1 MYRFGVL
8 IKKLSL
14 IFLPL
19 AIVLIIISLFERRD
33 KNPNYH
39 QPRSNPIA
47 RAEYEFMRTKSPF
60 SGEIPEDIR
69 RKELA
74 FARTLPTREEINE
87 KMLYRGQP
95 VVTLNWQNR
104 GPYNVGGRTRALA
117 LDLDDETIML
127 SGAASGGMWRSTDA
141 GNTWSLTTRLEDIQ
155 SVSTIAQ
162 DPRTG
167 ERSTWYYGTGEY
179 SGSRYWHQN
188 GGLLGDG
195 IFKSTDGGQNWT
207 LLASTSTASPQTF
220 ANDFNHIHRLKVS
233 PTNGYLFVG
242 TSRNGKLKLSKDG
255 GLTWSDVL
263 EATDLDPS
271 YVDVDITSNG
281 TVYAA
286 VGGTFY
292 WGSKTNKSGI
302 FRSTDDGA
310 SFTDITPANFPTTFE
325 RIVLDISASNE
336 NVSYYYIN
344 DSNNT
349 QSLWKYT
356 YVSGDGS
363 GSGGTWVDLSSNL
376 PTSGKRTNSYRPQN
390 DTQGGYNMVLVVKP
404 DNENHVVLGATNLFF
419 SSDGFSSSNWTH
431 IGGYSTLLWP
441 GGWTNHHPDNHSALF
456 LPSDPKVLISGH
468 DGGLSRT
475 EDVTAN
481 QVNWVDKDLG
491 YVTGQFYHVSID
503 ASGTEPDM
511 IVGGMQDNSTFKV
524 NSANTNEN
532 WDDIGSG
539 DGAYSA
545 IGNNGKVIVISWQ
558 FGGMWIWNPDTH
570 SGRIPIYLPGGSGIN
585 GEQFI
590 NPFAMDPS
598 NYKKMYVL
606 GGNFIWRN
614 NDITGGTSEYEKL
627 TNTNMGSK
635 ISNFGVSTSN
645 PSSLLYYATSS
656 GHPGYI
662 INVYKLAD
670 ANTSTASP
678 VDITPGNVPAGWVSS
693 FGVNPEDGNEVIMT
707 LSNYEVIS
715 VWYTSDGGTSW
726 ENISGNLEENTDGT
740 GDGPS
745 VRWGIILPHAS
756 VKNYLLAT
764 SVGVWSTSVLN
775 GTSTVWGLEGQNSI
789 GNLNVDALVGRPS
802 DGIVVA
808 GTYGRGV
815 YRASYSNPGA
825 DVTPPVAQTLSP
837 ADNATGVAADA
848 DLVITMDE
856 NLVKGTGNI
865 TIYNSDQS
873 VFEQIDVTGSKVTVS
888 NTVVTINPDGTFQS
902 PGSYYVKVASS
913 AIQDASGNA
922 YVGIQ
927 NTTSWNFATVDAV
940 APRVATLIPADDA
953 TSVAVGV
960 SLVMTMDE
968 NVSSGSGD
976 IVIYN
981 PDDTVFESIPITDA
995 KVTIANDQV
1004 TVDPTSDLA
1013 ENTVYY
1019 VQVAGTAL
1027 TDASANAYAGIQDKT
1042 TWNFTTIDP
1051 PSTPNTAPVLASVQ
1065 DTTIAEDETVEVTL
1079 SATDAEGD
1087 PLTYSGTSNK
1097 TDVTISIDSDKLT
1110 LTPRSGWNG
1119 EAHITASASDGN
1131 LTDSKTFKLTVSG
1144 VNDAPVIVNPID
1156 ITINEDDS
1164 TAIKLVATD
1173 PEGDPITFTSN
1184 PDTFSVQTFLSNDTL
1199 AIKPVANWNGT
1210 SEISVNATDGAL
1222 SDFETFTLTVT
1233 PVNDLP
1239 SDFDLYSPTNEAFV
1253 IINDNTYSD
1262 SLIFSWGE
1270 SIDVDGDTLIYEWV
1284 GTDGL
1289 EQIQIPE
1296 TIEAGITVAYGDIYN
1311 MIDQSNLSH
1320 WSEASEISGTWT
1332 VVAKDLEANVQ
1343 AVNGPFTL
1351 TIRENVLA
1359 LDGRELL
1366 PQVFALHE
1374 NYPNPFNPVTN
1385 ISFDLPERSQVQL
1398 SIFDITGR
1406 RIRQLVRENQAAG
1419 FRSVLWD
1426 GTDDSG
1432 RPVSGGVYFYQ
1443 FQAGNF
1449 VETRKM
1455 LLIK

>member
-1 MYRFGVL
+1 MNKNIHLKALAV
-8 IKKLSL
+8 
-14 IFLPL
+14 PL
-19 AIVLIIISLFERRD
+19 AIVLILYLYLDRKDQRPYLP
-33 KNPNYH
+33 KTNPM
-39 QPRSNPIA
+39 A

-141 GNTWSLTTRLEDIQ
+141 GNSWTLTTKLQDLQ
-155 SVSTIAQ
+155 SVSAVAQ
-162 DPRTG
+162 DPRAG
-167 ERSTWYYGTGEY
+167 ERSTWYYATGEY
-179 SGSRYWHQN
+179 AGSRYWHEN

-242 TSRNGKLKLSKDG
+242 TSRNGKLKLSQDG
-255 GLTWSDVL
+255 GSTWSDL
-263 EATDLDPS
+263 LKATDADPS

-286 VGGTFY
+286 VGGGN
-292 WGSKTNKSGI
+292 WGGKTNKSGI

-310 SFTDITPANFPTTFE
+310 SFTDITPATFWQTDFQ
-325 RIVLDISASNE
+325 RIVMDISASNE
-336 NVSYYYIN
+336 NVAYFYIN
-344 DSNNT
+344 SSSKT
-349 QSLWKYT
+349 SQYLWKYT

-376 PTSGKRTNSYRPQN
+376 PTPGVQN
-390 DTQGGYNMVLVVKP
+390 KAQGGYNLILAVKP

-419 SSDGFSSSNWTH
+419 SSDGFSSSSWNH
-431 IGGYSTLLWP
+431 IGGYVSLSTA
-441 GGWTNHHPDNHSALF
+441 GAYVNHHSDQQSAVF
-456 LPSDPKVLISGH
+456 LPSDPKVMISGH

-524 NSANTNEN
+524 NSTNFTGSTVSANAN

-545 IGNNGKVIVISWQ
+545 IGNNGKAVVSSAQ
-558 FGGMWIWNPDTH
+558 FGWTFFHDYENNSTWNRLWI
-570 SGRIPIYLPGGSGIN
+570 GGANGTN
-585 GEQFI
+585 GEAFI
-590 NPFAMDPS
+590 NPLAMDPS
-598 NYKKMYVL
+598 NYKILYVL
-606 GGNFIWRN
+606 GQNFIWRN
-614 NDITGGTSEYEKL
+614 NDITVGESEYQKL
-627 TNTNMGSK
+627 TATDMGSQ
-635 ISNFGVSTSN
+635 ITNFGVSTTN
-645 PSSLLYYATSS
+645 PSSLLYYGTSS
-656 GHPGYI
+656 G
-662 INVYKLAD
+662 NVYKLAN
-670 ANTSTASP
+670 ANTSTAAP
-678 VDITPGNVPAGWVSS
+678 VDISPGTLPAGWISS

-715 VWYTSDGGTSW
+715 VWYTADGGVSW
-726 ENISGNLEENTDGT
+726 ENISGNLEENPDGT
-740 GDGPS
+740 GNGPS

-756 VKNYLLAT
+756 QKNYLVAT

-789 GNLNVDALVGRPS
+789 GNVNVDALVGRPS

-815 YRASYSNPGA
+815 YRASFANPGA
-825 DVTPPVAQTLSP
+825 DVTPPVVQTLSP
-837 ADNATGVAADA
+837 ADDVTGVAADA

-873 VFEQIDVTGSKVTVS
+873 VFEQIDITGSKVTVS

-922 YVGIQ
+922 YAGIQ
-927 NTTSWNFATVDAV
+927 NNTSWNFATVDAV
-940 APRVATLIPADDA
+940 APRVATLIPSDDA
-953 TSVAVGV
+953 VDVAVGV

-1004 TVDPTSDLA
+1004 TVDPASDLA

-1019 VQVAGTAL
+1019 VQVDATAL
-1027 TDASANAYAGIQDKT
+1027 NDASANAYAGIQDKT
-1042 TWNFTTIDP
+1042 TWNFTTVDP
-1051 PSTPNTAPVLASVQ
+1051 AQTPNTAPVLATVADRTTNE
-1065 DTTIAEDETVEVTL
+1065 DTAVEVTL
-1079 SATDAEGD
+1079 SATDAEND
-1087 PLTYSGTSNK
+1087 PLTYSATSTK
-1097 TDVTISIDSDKLT
+1097 TEVTISISSDKLT
-1110 LTPRSGWNG
+1110 LTPQSGWNG
-1119 EAHITASASDGN
+1119 EAHITASASDSK
-1131 LTDSKTFKLTVSG
+1131 LQDSKTFKLTITG
-1144 VNDAPVIVNPID
+1144 VNDPPVIVNPID
-1156 ITINEDDS
+1156 KTINEDDS
-1164 TAIKLVATD
+1164 TTIKLFATD
-1173 PEGDPITFTSN
+1173 PEGDPVTFTTGA
-1184 PDTFSVQTFLSNDTL
+1184 DTSSVQLFLTNDTL
-1199 AIKPVANWNGT
+1199 KIKPIANWNGV
-1210 SEISVNATDGAL
+1210 SQINVNATDGTL
-1222 SDFETFTLTVT
+1222 SDFESFTLTVT

-1239 SDFDLYSPTNEAFV
+1239 TDFNIYAPADESLV

-1262 SLIFSWGE
+1262 SLIFSW
-1270 SIDVDGDTLIYEWV
+1270 SKSYDADGDSLLYSFV
-1284 GTDGL
+1284 GTGGL
-1289 EQIQIPE
+1289 EQLDFVEMPRQEFI
-1296 TIEAGITVAYGDIYN
+1296 VAYSSIYD
-1311 MIDQSNLSH
+1311 MIDQSHLDH

-1332 VVAKDLEANVQ
+1332 VLAKDRTANIQ
-1343 AVNGPFTL
+1343 AVNGPFSL

-1366 PQVFALHE
+1366 PDNFALHE
-1374 NYPNPFNPVTN
+1374 NYPNPFNPVTT
-1385 ISFDLPERSQVQL
+1385 ITYDLPEKILVRL
-1398 SIFDITGR
+1398 TIFDITGR
-1406 RIRQLVRENQAAG
+1406 RIREIVNGFQEAG
-1419 FRSVLWD
+1419 FQSALWE
-1426 GTDDSG
+1426 GTDDRG
-1432 RPVSGGVYFYQ
+1432 QPVSGGLYFYQ
-1443 FQAGNF
+1443 LKAGEF